1 MIESTRLD
9 ARRYAF
15 PGSSLST
22 RLINVVDPEV
32 LRDRLELE
40 AFRHARYLSGFGLVR
55 LRSFDEEA
63 RSALEEAA
71 VTETRCTDAVALLL
85 DATLAVLVTN
95 ADEDACRT
103 VASRLLDVA
112 CELLGDPYAR
122 QRFVVG
128 MAAAGQRRL
137 GADEVW
143 DEAAR
148 ALANAV
154 RLQS

>member
-9 ARRYAF
+9 ARRYTY
-15 PGSSLST
+15 PGVSLST

-40 AFRHARYLSGFGLVR
+40 AFRHARYLTGFGVVR
-55 LRSFDEEA
+55 LRAYGEEA
-63 RSALEEAA
+63 RSALEEAV

-85 DATLAVLVTN
+85 DDTFAVLVTN
-95 ADEDACRT
+95 ADELGCRT
-103 VASRLLDVA
+103 VADRLVDVA
-112 CELLGDPYAR
+112 CELMSDPHAR
-122 QRFVVG
+122 QQFVVG
-128 MAAAGQRRL
+128 VASSGARRL
-137 GADEVW
+137 DADEVW

-148 ALANAV
+148 GLANAV